1 MPHFIILRGPGDLG
15 SIILTFSRAPGDCE
29 SYIINVS
36 RHSGCKIP
44 QCHFV
49 EDHGDFVFKFV
60 ALREVLGSQILT
72 YSFKK
77 FWRSLVLNVKKALT

>member
-15 SIILTFSRAPGDCE
+15 TIILTFSRASGECE

-36 RHSGCKIP
+36 RHSGCKIL
-44 QCHFV
+44 QCDFV
-49 EDHGDFVFKFV
+49 EDSGDFGFKFV
-60 ALREVLGSQILT
+60 ALREVLGSRNLT

-77 FWRSLVLNVKKALT
+77 F